1 MPVNLDILGNEVK
14 SSEVDYNSYLIPVSS
29 EVETIANN
37 YSLVSYKSA
46 GAKFLP
52 LSGGSISGQLNL
64 YGAISGI
71 NNSSISL
78 NNGLAYGNDSFAV
91 GRTAATGN
99 FSTGFGN
106 NNWAGGEC
114 FVAGFNTIAG
124 GFQEVDNSI
133 PAPANKIAPNIW
145 NVTLKNNFIG
155 GTPSYVLMT
164 GYSNSFPAPG
174 TFTKSLCKVNSILN
188 NSLNISVASILGT
201 SDPNIWSVLTSV
213 SIYADN
219 YTDLPGRGAVALGF
233 YSTAL
238 GDGSFASGFNT
249 LARGNRAVALGSYT
263 QSLSEQAVSFGLNSI
278 ASGLNSVAMG
288 FNTTASA
295 AQSFSHGNNN
305 ASGNLNSV
313 AFGFL
318 NKSLGE
324 QSFVG
329 GQRSVALGNE
339 SFSYGIS
346 TSARGVASFAQGGFT
361 ETLGQQSQALGYKST
376 AAHNFSFIW
385 SDGDLGTTSQNISTT
400 NTGQFVVSA
409 SNGMF
414 IPGKLRIGTSNVTDP
429 NLLNVKGVAY
439 ADTLS
444 SNEILTNSYKETD
457 KIYVNISSTG
467 FINLDTNWDG
477 KVVLI
482 DNSSALEITAIPGVR
497 KGLSVTFIA
506 MTNND
511 VTFAPG
517 LGVNLNSDSNKRK
530 ISTRYC
536 SVVLNCYD
544 TDSYLLLGSITT

>member
-1 MPVNLDILGNEVK
+1 MPVYLDILGNEAK
-14 SSEVDYNSYLIPVSS
+14 SSVVDYNSYIIPVSS
-29 EVETIANN
+29 EVEGIANN
-37 YSLVSYKSA
+37 YTLVSFKSA
-46 GAKFLP
+46 GSKFLP
-52 LSGGSISGQLNL
+52 LSGGSITGQLNL

-78 NNGLAYGNDSFAV
+78 NSGLAFGNNSFAV

-99 FSTGFGN
+99 YSTGFGN

-133 PAPANKIAPNIW
+133 PAPALKIAPNIW
-145 NVTLKNNFIG
+145 NVSLRNGFTA

-164 GYSNSFPAPG
+164 GYSDALPAPG
-174 TFTKSLCKVNSILN
+174 TFTKSICKVNSVLGTA
-188 NSLNISVASILGT
+188 LNISVVDVLGT

-263 QSLSEQAVSFGLNSI
+263 QSLSEQAVALGLNSI

-313 AFGFL
+313 AFGFN

-329 GQRSVALGNE
+329 GQRSLALGNE

-346 TSARGVASFAQGGFT
+346 NTARGVASFAQGAYT
-361 ETLGQQSQALGYKST
+361 ETLGQESQALGYKAT
-376 AAHNFSFIW
+376 AAHNYSFIW
-385 SDGDLGTTSQNISTT
+385 SDGNLGTLSNNISTT

-414 IPGKLRIGTSNVTDP
+414 VPGKLGIGTSDLSGP
-429 NLLNVKGVAY
+429 NLLNIKGVAY
-439 ADTLS
+439 SDTLS
-444 SNEILTNSYKETD
+444 SNEIFTNAYKETD

-467 FINLDTNWDG
+467 FVNLDTNWDG

-482 DNSSALEITAIPGVR
+482 NNASPLEITAIPGVR
-497 KGLSVTFIA
+497 KGFSVTFIA
-506 MTNND
+506 MTNDD

-517 LGVNLNSDSNKRK
+517 VGVNLNSDSNKRK